1 MNKLALIDLINS
13 INLLKEDFVVLSS
26 GALVLRGILE
36 NANDLDIAVT
46 VNGLNKLKENYDLI
60 LKTNGFYKVNDCVE
74 CVLSDMV
81 GRKELIDDYYVQEIH
96 DYLSYL
102 KQSSREK
109 DKLRI
114 PLVEQYIKKGD

>member
-1 MNKLALIDLINS
+1 MNKLELIDLINS

-60 LKTNGFYKVNDCVE
+60 LKANGFYKVNDCVE
-74 CVLSDMV
+74 CVLSDMI
-81 GRKELIDDYYVQEIH
+81 GRKELVDDYYVQEIH

>member
-1 MNKLALIDLINS
+1 MNKLELIDLINS

-26 GALVLRGILE
+26 GALVLKGILE

-60 LKTNGFYKVNDCVE
+60 LKANGFYKVNDCVE
-74 CVLSDMV
+74 CVLSDMI
-81 GRKELIDDYYVQEIH
+81 GRKELVDDYYVQEIH

>member
-1 MNKLALIDLINS
+1 MNKLELIDLINS

-60 LKTNGFYKVNDCVE
+60 LKTNGFYKVNECVV
-74 CVLSDMV
+74 CVLSDMF
-81 GRKELIDDYYVQEIH
+81 GRKELFDDYYVQEIQ

>member
-1 MNKLALIDLINS
+1 MNKLELIDLINS

-60 LKTNGFYKVNDCVE
+60 LKANGFYKVNDCVE
-74 CVLSDMV
+74 CVLNDMI
-81 GRKELIDDYYVQEIH
+81 GRKELVDDYYVQEIH

>member
-1 MNKLALIDLINS
+1 
-13 INLLKEDFVVLSS
+13 
-26 GALVLRGILE
+26 
-36 NANDLDIAVT
+36 
-46 VNGLNKLKENYDLI
+46 
-60 LKTNGFYKVNDCVE
+60 
-74 CVLSDMV
+74 MV
-81 GRKELIDDYYVQEIH
+81 GRKELIDDYYVQEIY

>member
-1 MNKLALIDLINS
+1 MNKLELIDLINS

-46 VNGLNKLKENYDLI
+46 VNGLNKLKENYDWI

-81 GRKELIDDYYVQEIH
+81 GRKELIDDYYVQEIY

>member
-1 MNKLALIDLINS
+1 MNKLELIDLINS

-60 LKTNGFYKVNDCVE
+60 LKNNGFYKVNDCVE

>member
-1 MNKLALIDLINS
+1 MNKLELIDLINS

-96 DYLSYL
+96 DYLS
-102 KQSSREK
+102 
-109 DKLRI
+109 
-114 PLVEQYIKKGD
+114 